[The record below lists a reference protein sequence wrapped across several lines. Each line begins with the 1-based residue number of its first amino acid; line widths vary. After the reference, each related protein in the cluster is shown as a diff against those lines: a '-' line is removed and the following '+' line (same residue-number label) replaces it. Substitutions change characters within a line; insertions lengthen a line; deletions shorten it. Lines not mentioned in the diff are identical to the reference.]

1 MPQIPYILS
10 VVTFLP
16 LVGAGLILLARL
28 LNKGS
33 ADSAA
38 RWIALA
44 TTVVALAVSAV
55 PVASFDP
62 SSAAYQFT

>member
-28 LNKGS
+28 VNKGS
-33 ADSAA
+33 ADGAA
-38 RWIALA
+38 RWIAMA
-44 TTVVALAVSAV
+44 TTLVTLTVSCLLYT
-55 PVASFDP
+55 SP
-62 SSAAYQFT
+62 SPRDS